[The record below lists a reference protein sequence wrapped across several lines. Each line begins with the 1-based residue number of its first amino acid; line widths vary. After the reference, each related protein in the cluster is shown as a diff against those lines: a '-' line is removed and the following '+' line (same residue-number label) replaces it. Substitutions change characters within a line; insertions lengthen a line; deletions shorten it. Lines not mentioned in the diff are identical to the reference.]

1 MKRLLFLTV
10 ALLTFLAD
18 RVTKLLALKFLS
30 GKVVSV
36 IPGFFQLR
44 LAENPG
50 AAFSLFAGTTGLARL
65 FFLILL
71 PLGVVLFILYYG
83 LKREHQ
89 TVTYVGFGLVLG
101 GALGNLY
108 DRVFSGKVVDFFD
121 LYLGSYHYPTFNVAD
136 VAVLLGLL
144 LLLLRR
150 S

>member
-1 MKRLLFLTV
+1 M
-10 ALLTFLAD
+10 
-18 RVTKLLALKFLS
+18 
-30 GKVVSV
+30 
-36 IPGFFQLR
+36 
-44 LAENPG
+44 
-50 AAFSLFAGTTGLARL
+50 
-65 FFLILL
+65 
-71 PLGVVLFILYYG
+71 FILYYG

-89 TVTYVGFGLVLG
+89 TVTYVGLGLVLG